1 MLHDGEP
8 LNDHHRQNGASF
20 HTIASSQMAYY
31 SSYDDFQPILLCG
44 EYASSTR
51 WSVLESLIGGLMDPR
66 YAIRGRHN
74 RGDREES
81 WRMGRHRLGN
91 GQEGQ

>member
-8 LNDHHRQNGASF
+8 LNDHHRQNGAIF

-66 YAIRGRHN
+66 YAIRGPP
-74 RGDREES
+74 
-81 WRMGRHRLGN
+81 
-91 GQEGQ
+91 